1 MPLDN
6 SNSESERLKRKKDRA
21 IYSNYLAIKTQYNNN
36 TYGYP
41 SRIIAGTGASLESS
55 ALENIRIGE
64 INVSPAEQEAI
75 IAANTPVVP
84 YGSISVVP
92 GAYLTT
98 GLFTNFSMG
107 TGNFTA
113 ECWANSS
120 AAITGGWTTLVSFG
134 SAAGKDIRIAAGGDF
149 FSPNGG
155 KIGFII
161 PNNAGTD
168 DIRCRTSLTMTP
180 NAWYHFALVRSSGVV
195 KFYVN
200 GDNTTFN
207 NDGTGTQYTSGIPV
221 SFNHSG
227 DADGKSKVF
236 VNNSLFN
243 ESQFNG
249 LISNVRLV
257 KGVAVYTS
265 DFSVPRAPL
274 ATVSGTQLLLK
285 TLTSD
290 SYLADYS
297 SNSNTVT
304 KYGNLSYSVSNPFS

>member
-6 SNSESERLKRKKDRA
+6 SNSESDRLKRKKDRA
-21 IYSNYLAIKTQYNNN
+21 IYSNYLAIKTQYDNG

-41 SRIIAGTGASLESS
+41 SRIVSGTGASLESS
-55 ALENIRIGE
+55 ALETIRIGE
-64 INVSPAEQEAI
+64 INVSPAEQAAI

-92 GAYLTT
+92 AAFLTT

-120 AAITGGWTTLVSFG
+120 AAISGGWTTLLSFG

-200 GDNTTFN
+200 GVNTTFN
-207 NDGTGTQYTSGIPV
+207 DDGSGTSYTSGITV
-221 SFNHSG
+221 TFNHSG
-227 DADGKSKVF
+227 DTNGKSNF
-236 VNNSLFN
+236 LVNNSLFN
-243 ESQFNG
+243 ESYFNG

-257 KGVAVYTS
+257 KGAAVYTAN
-265 DFSVPRAPL
+265 FSVPTTPL
-274 ATVSGTQLLLK
+274 TALEGTQVLLK
-285 TLTSD
+285 TSSSST
-290 SYLADYS
+290 YLADSSSYGYTLARSGTLVYS
-297 SNSNTVT
+297 T
-304 KYGNLSYSVSNPFS
+304 SNPFS

>member
-6 SNSESERLKRKKDRA
+6 SNSESERLRRKKDRA

-36 TYGYP
+36 IYGYP

-75 IAANTPVVP
+75 IAANTPVSP
-84 YGSISVVP
+84 YGSISVVS
-92 GAYLTT
+92 GGYLAS
-98 GLFTNFSMG
+98 GYLTNFSMG
-107 TGNFTA
+107 TGDFTV
-113 ECWANSS
+113 ECWANTS
-120 AAITGGWTTLVSFG
+120 AAISGGWTNLVSFG

-149 FSPNGG
+149 FSPNAGR
-155 KIGFII
+155 IGFII

-168 DIRCRTSLTMTP
+168 DIRCRLNIAMAT
-180 NAWYHFALVRSSGVV
+180 NAWYHFALVRSANIV
-195 KFYVN
+195 KLYIN
-200 GDNTTFN
+200 GANHSFKD
-207 NDGTGTQYTSGIPV
+207 DGTGTQYTSGIPV

-227 DADGKSKVF
+227 NADGKSKVF

-257 KGVAVYTS
+257 KGVAVYTN
-265 DFSVPRAPL
+265 DFTVPRVPL

-285 TLTSD
+285 TLTSS

-304 KYGNLSYSVSNPFS
+304 KYGNLSYSASNPFS